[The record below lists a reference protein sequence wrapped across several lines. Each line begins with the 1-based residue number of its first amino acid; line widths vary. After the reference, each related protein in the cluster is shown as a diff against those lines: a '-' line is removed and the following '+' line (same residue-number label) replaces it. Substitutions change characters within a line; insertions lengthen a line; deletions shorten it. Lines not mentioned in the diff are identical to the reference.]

1 MGLSLIY
8 SQIRCRDMWRKKSN
22 FYENIF
28 GMGSYNNFL
37 TSLFTAVFC
46 VRHAESGA
54 QSYH

>member
-1 MGLSLIY
+1 
-8 SQIRCRDMWRKKSN
+8 MWRKKSN